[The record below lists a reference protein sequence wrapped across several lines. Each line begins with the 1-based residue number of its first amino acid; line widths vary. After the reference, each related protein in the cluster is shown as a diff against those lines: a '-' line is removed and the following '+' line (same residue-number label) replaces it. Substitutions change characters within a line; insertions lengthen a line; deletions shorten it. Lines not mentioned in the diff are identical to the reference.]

1 MKRRVNFVSSYSMAF
16 NAVEYF
22 NALIPVELTIFFSL
36 PSDSPLLFPRCPFF
50 PLSFFHIRSR
60 CYLES
65 ARTAVKFFAAY
76 PRVQAAAVTHKIY
89 GH

>member
-1 MKRRVNFVSSYSMAF
+1 MAF

-22 NALIPVELTIFFSL
+22 NALIPVELTIFFSTAL
-36 PSDSPLLFPRCPFF
+36 RFSYPFSTLSLFPV
-50 PLSFFHIRSR
+50 SFFHIRSR

-89 GH
+89 GY